1 MKTSCRGMLI
11 AIVII
16 LLSGSA
22 FASVTVGADSVRTV
36 RIVKADS
43 ARLVKTV
50 KADSVR
56 MVKTAKADSVKQ
68 AKKKAKPSWVPKL
81 TTGLNVS
88 QVAFS
93 NWTQGGANSLSW
105 TGMINAAYDHNGKTW
120 SIQNIVK
127 AAYGRTKL
135 DNQNS
140 ITTDNQLLIESVLA
154 YNVGWSTNPFISNT
168 IFTAITTG
176 YSYNSNPPVP
186 IADFFD
192 PGYVTQSLGFGYS
205 KIKGVSTRLGIALQ
219 EVFARNYRRY
229 TDNGNAATKIQP
241 GVESVTHG
249 TLKIARNI
257 VLTTGLRLFSRFDS
271 LGVWDVRW
279 DNDITAKVNSF
290 VNVDLNYQLVY
301 QKDQSIT
308 TQMKEGLQLGLTY
321 EIL

>member
-1 MKTSCRGMLI
+1 MKTSCRSMLLV
-11 AIVII
+11 IVTI
-16 LLSGSA
+16 LLSGNA
-22 FASVTVGADSVRTV
+22 FASV
-36 RIVKADS
+36 
-43 ARLVKTV
+43 
-50 KADSVR
+50 
-56 MVKTAKADSVKQ
+56 TAKADSVKM
-68 AKKKAKPSWVPKL
+68 AKAVKADSVKKVKVVKKKSEPSWVPKL

-88 QVAFS
+88 QIAFS

-105 TGMINAAYDHNGKTW
+105 TGTVNAGYDYKGKTW
-120 SIQNIVK
+120 IFQNLVK

-140 ITTDNQLLIESVLA
+140 ITTDNQLLIENVLT

-168 IFTAITTG
+168 ILTDITTG
-176 YSYNSNPPVP
+176 YSYSSNPPVP

-205 KIKGVSTRLGIALQ
+205 KVKGVSTRLGIALQ
-219 EVFARNYRRY
+219 EIFARNYRQY
-229 TDNGNAATKIQP
+229 TDNGRAATTVQP

-249 TLKIARNI
+249 TLKIAQNI
-257 VLTTGLRLFSRFDS
+257 VITTGLTLFSRFDS

-279 DNDITAKVNSF
+279 DNDIVAKVNSF

-301 QKDQSIT
+301 QKEQSLT